1 MSRSFSSTRCK
12 LVVWRYELV
21 IDWSNIVETGRK
33 LVVWR
38 YELVIDW
45 SNIITEWSKPGRK
58 ELRVGRDHIRTGV

>member
-1 MSRSFSSTRCK
+1 MKIRAGLT
-12 LVVWRYELV
+12 LVEA
-21 IDWSNIVETGRK
+21 GRK

-58 ELRVGRDHIRTGV
+58 ELRVGCDHIRTGRIEI